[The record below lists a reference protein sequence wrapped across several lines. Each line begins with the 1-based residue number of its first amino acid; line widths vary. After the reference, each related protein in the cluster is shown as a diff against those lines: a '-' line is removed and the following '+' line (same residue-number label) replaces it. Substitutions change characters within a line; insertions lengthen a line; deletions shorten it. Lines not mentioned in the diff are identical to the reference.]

1 MFYYANALD
10 IIKSIISLY
19 SIIFPLTFKNFD
31 NKFMFIN
38 IKNLKR
44 FLIIFINKEFFVVLF
59 PTDKQLTSTQEIIRI
74 VRKILDRKEK
84 LVIMPNS
91 LKMIIKTLF
100 PSLHEKLFESLVVEC
115 NVYNLDHTLS

>member
-10 IIKSIISLY
+10 IMKSIISLY

>member
-1 MFYYANALD
+1 
-10 IIKSIISLY
+10 
-19 SIIFPLTFKNFD
+19 
-31 NKFMFIN
+31 MFIN

-100 PSLHEKLFESLVVEC
+100 PNLYKKLFESLYVKCNVDN
-115 NVYNLDHTLS
+115 NVYNPNHTLSQGLEDYLKK